1 MPEPRKG
8 VEQRVARGL
17 RISRAQ
23 SGVTRSAILR
33 SIEDFTDAL
42 DANGFSDEDTDS
54 DSDSGS
60 STTFDRTVFSRR
72 VLLRTH
78 HQVSENVML
87 SLNELLEVERGFLE
101 YAQAEILKT
110 FFEKRDIRSGSDN
123 TMASSPQNTAKS
135 QSSANEHLLVLLGIQ
150 QGIRLKID
158 RVTYG
163 AGTTAHQANASMSN
177 NIPRFADTLL
187 ADFFAI
193 CQFPNEAELRMLTVA
208 CRLPSVHYTVQWFN
222 TKRSELRH
230 WATARAVIHD
240 KLTRPDG
247 VDQPQG
253 PKQ

>member
-1 MPEPRKG
+1 MPEPRRG

-17 RISRAQ
+17 RRSRA
-23 SGVTRSAILR
+23 VTSSAILR

-42 DANGFSDEDTDS
+42 GAENLSDKDTDS

-78 HQVSENVML
+78 HQVSENAML
-87 SLNELLEVERGFLE
+87 SLNELLEVERAFLE

-110 FFEKRDIRSGSDN
+110 YFEKRDIRSGSDN

-135 QSSANEHLLVLLGIQ
+135 QSSANEYLLVLLGIQ
-150 QGIRLKID
+150 QGIRQKID

-163 AGTTAHQANASMSN
+163 AGTTAHQANASISN
-177 NIPRFADTLL
+177 SIPRCADTLL

-193 CQFPNEAELRMLTVA
+193 CQFPNEAELRMLTEA
-208 CRLPSVHYTVQWFN
+208 CRLPSVQFTVQWFN

-240 KLTRPDG
+240 QLTRPDG
-247 VDQPQG
+247 EDEPQG
-253 PKQ
+253 LEQ